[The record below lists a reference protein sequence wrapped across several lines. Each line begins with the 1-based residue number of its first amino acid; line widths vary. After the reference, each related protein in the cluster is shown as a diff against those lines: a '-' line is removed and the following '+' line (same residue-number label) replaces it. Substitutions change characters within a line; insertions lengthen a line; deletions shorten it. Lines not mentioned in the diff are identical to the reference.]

1 MGRLCAASAAMVVCL
16 AFEAAALAQEASP
29 SASLPPPET
38 VPTPDGSSMLSLEVT
53 DLVGMYGLEVGADLI
68 ESHTWGPH
76 LFGQMVHEDDA
87 TVTANLSLEP
97 GRYSLAVYAGEPP
110 CEVRFTPWCGLDEPV
125 PVVPEYE
132 CLMEFDLEP
141 NEALDLR
148 IAGLPRS
155 EPGVIAGCPMSQ
167 LLHPESPT
175 RTDGLR
181 ASRPVEVAASRPSF
195 LEPGRRGA
203 RHTW

>member
-1 MGRLCAASAAMVVCL
+1 MGRLWAAGATMVVCL
-16 AFEAAALAQEASP
+16 TLGGLPALAQEAGP

-76 LFGQMVHEDDA
+76 LFGQIVHQDDA

-110 CEVRFTPWCGLDEPV
+110 CEVRFAPMCGLDEPV

-132 CLMEFDLEP
+132 CWMEFDLEP
-141 NEALDLR
+141 NEALDLH
-148 IAGLPRS
+148 IAGVPRS
-155 EPGVIAGCPMSQ
+155 EPGVIAGCPVSH
-167 LLHPESPT
+167 LLHPEPPALS
-175 RTDGLR
+175 DG
-181 ASRPVEVAASRPSF
+181 
-195 LEPGRRGA
+195 
-203 RHTW
+203 